1 MSKATVY
8 VEETIS
14 RRVEVDIPIN
24 ADNADVEKYIE
35 DYIMGF
41 IDDSYDWDAND
52 IVEDNTV
59 IVDYDLHKEG

>member
-41 IDDSYDWDAND
+41 IDDSYDWDASD

>member
-1 MSKATVY
+1 MRKATVY
-8 VEETIS
+8 VEEILS
-14 RRVEVDIPIN
+14 RTVEVEIPDGLD
-24 ADNADVEKYIE
+24 AGVYIE

-59 IVDYDLHKEG
+59 IVDYDLHKED

>member
-1 MSKATVY
+1 MKATVY
-8 VEETIS
+8 VEENIS
-14 RRVEVDIPIN
+14 RRVEVDIPI
-24 ADNADVEKYIE
+24 NADVEKYIE

-59 IVDYDLHKEG
+59 IVGYDLHKEG